1 MKKFILLLIILNIS
15 LASAADVA
23 YVLKNP
29 KFPDSEFMGSFNEL
43 NLSVDLINVRNINS
57 VNLSRYRLL
66 FVGNERFTRP
76 DNIKVHNFN
85 SLIANT
91 FHVNE
96 WGLSHDGISQLA
108 GNSPL
113 QVEKNNEIITV
124 YDRCCFSAGNS
135 IAIPYYYLLYL
146 NKNENMQSIASN
158 LLNKE
163 DSVIG
168 FINGSKELANGKISK
183 GKIVF
188 FGITETR
195 FWTENAKNLFKLS
208 VNLAI
213 SSKDKD
219 NDGFP
224 ENEDCD
230 DNNPNIN
237 PGAAEIP
244 NNGIDENCDGHDLII
259 IPPPPQQEPNE
270 TVPILTPRQTELEI
284 LLIRNAD
291 NTIIQSKKIQLNA
304 NDNFFDPEEFGTTLD
319 LKPDLV
325 EGFYDILILG
335 RTGQTECRL
344 NNEESVRIT
353 IFVGAEK

>member
-1 MKKFILLLIILNIS
+1 MKKLIFLLIVLNIS
-15 LASAADVA
+15 LVSAADVA
-23 YVLKNP
+23 YILKNP
-29 KFPDSEFMGSFNEL
+29 NFPNSKFIDSFQEL
-43 NLSVDLINVRNINS
+43 NLTVDLINVRNINA
-57 VNLSRYRLL
+57 VNLSKYRLL
-66 FVGNERFTRP
+66 FVGDERFSRP
-76 DNIKVHNFN
+76 NDIKIYNFN

-91 FHVNE
+91 FHVHT
-96 WGLSHDGISQLA
+96 WGLSHDDISQLA

-124 YDRCCFSAGNS
+124 YDRCCFSSGNGL
-135 IAIPYYYLLYL
+135 AIPYYYLLYL
-146 NKNENMQSIASN
+146 NKNENMKSITST

-168 FINGSKELANGKISK
+168 FINGSKALANGKISK

-195 FWTENAKNLFKLS
+195 YWTEDAKNLFKLS

-213 SSKDKD
+213 SSKDND

-224 ENEDCD
+224 ENEDCND
-230 DNNPNIN
+230 KDSNIH

-244 NNGIDENCDGHDLII
+244 NNGIDENCDGYDLII
-259 IPPPPQQEPNE
+259 IPPLEQEEPNE
-270 TVPILTPRQTELEI
+270 TVPVLTPRQTELEI
-284 LLIRNAD
+284 LLIRNKD
-291 NTIIQSKKIQLNA
+291 NYIVQSKKITLSA
-304 NDNFFDPEEFGTTLD
+304 NNNFFDPENFRTTLD
-319 LKPDLV
+319 LNPNLE

-335 RTGQTECRL
+335 RTNHNECRL
-344 NNEESVRIT
+344 NNEESVRMT